1 MTMTDPS
8 KWRVKSIQLQ
18 RPAHVFFEGK
28 VRPWEEAVLHVSVES
43 VVRGINVFEG
53 LKGYWQ
59 PNGDFGLRTLRRHY
73 DRLTRSGRL
82 LHIPVSFSYEEF
94 EQACFDIACAE
105 LRPEKD
111 LYIRAT
117 LFVVEGHYGEGTVS
131 DLVLTAYQQ
140 RKEPPEPIDIGLS
153 TWRRSPD
160 VAMPARIKSSANY
173 QVARLAHIEGRGRG
187 YEEMVLLNDSG
198 RVAEGIGSCL
208 LLVRDGRVYSPPAS
222 EGALESITLEIVGA
236 LATSMGSPFER
247 RPIDRSELY
256 LADEVGVT
264 GTLSAVTLV
273 RSIDELRLPEQT
285 PILSALRCRYLA
297 AVRGIEP
304 HPAAELSILP
314 R

>member
-1 MTMTDPS
+1 MTTSDPT
-8 KWRVKSIQLQ
+8 KWQVKSIRLQ
-18 RPAHVFFEGK
+18 RPENVYFEGK

-53 LKGYWQ
+53 LKGYWL
-59 PNGDFGLRTLRRHY
+59 PNGDFGLRALRRHY

-82 LHIPVSFSYEEF
+82 LHIPVAFSYDEF
-94 EQACFDIACAE
+94 ERACFDITQAE
-105 LRPEKD
+105 LRPDKD

-117 LFVVEGHYGEGTVS
+117 LFVIEGHYGEGTVS

-140 RKEPPEPIDIGLS
+140 RKEVPEAIDIGVS
-153 TWRRSPD
+153 TWRRSAD

-208 LLVRDGRVYSPPAS
+208 LMVRDGHVCSPPAS
-222 EGALESITLEIVGA
+222 EGALESITLDILGS
-236 LATSMGSPFER
+236 LAASMDIPFAR

-256 LADEVGVT
+256 LAEELGVT
-264 GTLSAVTLV
+264 GTLSPLTVV
-273 RSIDELRLPEQT
+273 RSIDDLRLPEQAPVLT
-285 PILSALRCRYLA
+285 ALRHRYLA

-304 HPAAELSILP
+304 HPAVELAILP